1 MSMTCIAG
9 ARTPLAALCTL
20 VSVRRRFR
28 RLPSELSVS
37 YALTAVAALLAVEL
51 VAGGLTFAAV
61 GAPLAWLIAS
71 ATLLGL
77 VAAAAGTL
85 FGLRARR
92 QLLRDLL
99 VARQELAALRERD
112 RLARNLHENVRQQVS
127 AISEEMSTAR
137 ELMELGERDLARHPL
152 GEAEELVQR
161 TQRELTDLTCQLRPA
176 ALVNQTLAPALERWV
191 AAWSRQSEI
200 AADIAIALEGPVP
213 AAVEDTLF
221 RMAEEA
227 LANVARHGG
236 ASTVR
241 IRLAEVGGDVTL
253 EVSDDGGGTTV
264 TVRCARDASPRPA

>member
-1 MSMTCIAG
+1 
-9 ARTPLAALCTL
+9 
-20 VSVRRRFR
+20 VRRRFR
-28 RLPSELSVS
+28 RLPSELAVS

-51 VAGGLTFAAV
+51 VAGGLTLAAV
-61 GAPLAWLIAS
+61 GGPLAWLIAS

-77 VAAAAGTL
+77 AAAAAAL
-85 FGLRARR
+85 VLGLKARR

-112 RLARNLHENVRQQVS
+112 RVARNLHENVRQQVS

-161 TQRELTDLTCQLRPA
+161 TQRELTAVTGQIRPA
-176 ALVNQTLAPALERWV
+176 ALLNQTLAPALERWV
-191 AAWSRQSEI
+191 AAWSRQSAI
-200 AADIAIALEGPVP
+200 AADVTIALEGPVS

-221 RMAEEA
+221 RVAEEA

-241 IRLAEVGGDVTL
+241 VRLAEASGDVTL
-253 EVSDDGGGTTV
+253 EVSDDGAGTTV
-264 TVRCARDASPRPA
+264 TVRCARDVGPRPA

>member
-1 MSMTCIAG
+1 VAA
-9 ARTPLAALCTL
+9 ARTPLATLCTL

-28 RLPSELSVS
+28 RLPSELAVS

-61 GAPLAWLIAS
+61 GAQLAWLIAS

-77 VAAAAGTL
+77 AAAAAGL
-85 FGLRARR
+85 ILGLRARR

-112 RLARNLHENVRQQVS
+112 RVARNLHENVRQQVS

-152 GEAEELVQR
+152 GEAEELAQR
-161 TQRELTDLTCQLRPA
+161 TQRELTDGTGHVRPA
-176 ALVNQTLAPALERWV
+176 ALVDQALAPALERWV
-191 AAWSRQSEI
+191 AAWSRQSAI
-200 AADIAIALEGPVP
+200 AADVTIALEGPVS

-221 RMAEEA
+221 RVAEEA

-241 IRLAEVGGDVTL
+241 VRLAEASGDVTL

-264 TVRCARDASPRPA
+264 TVRCARDVSPRPA